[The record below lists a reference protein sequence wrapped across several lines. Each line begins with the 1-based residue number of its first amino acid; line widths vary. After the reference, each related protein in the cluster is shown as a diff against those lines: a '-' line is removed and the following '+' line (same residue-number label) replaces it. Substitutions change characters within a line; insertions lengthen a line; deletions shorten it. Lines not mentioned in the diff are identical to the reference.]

1 MRHETTDLSGIA
13 AVECGRVSAGV
24 NSNSSASAASR
35 HAAVLDRALV
45 LQAAHRQSADRAKAY
60 RATSCAR
67 SRREDKAMTGEH
79 VYPRSIIQH
88 EFIEQHRAKRREGDQ
103 PAFAVE
109 YAIVGCDAHGCNRA
123 LVAVLEHEF

>member
-1 MRHETTDLSGIA
+1 MRHETNDLSRIA
-13 AVECGRVSAGV
+13 AVECGRVSAGI

-45 LQAAHRQSADRAKAY
+45 LQAAHRQSACRARTY

-67 SRREDKAMTGEH
+67 SRRQDKALTGEH
-79 VYPRSIIQH
+79 RGLPRSIIQH

-109 YAIVGCDAHGCNRA
+109 
-123 LVAVLEHEF
+123 